1 MVEAMIVNRSTE
13 TIFLNKNSEQAT
25 SICLQKGNLMRL
37 KALSHYD
44 GDTNT
49 RFGDCILLYDSTSLV
64 VYDCGHTKHAEA
76 VEAFLQSNPSISQ
89 VHIVVS
95 HNDSDHTDGVCDLL
109 DWLYVQQYR
118 YTVSV
123 YSHQYLKHVDTILD
137 KIDDGRRTRDSLKQS
152 LLAEFDNIKT
162 IIESAQAHGFLTVE
176 ALSGISVGN
185 CTIAGPTIDE
195 FTDVA
200 AQAVDSRVD
209 NNIGEGHAEETV
221 MNAASIQLKCKLDN
235 AETIL
240 LCGDASPSYLH
251 NLDSYDIIQLPH
263 HGQLEDAQAI
273 FQELNDPY
281 AMKYFVS
288 DNTGSG
294 ATSGGSDKLVQYMK
308 DEYYSPALNTKGGVV
323 FIPQNGF
330 GSVAVSK
337 PQGVRLGEMD
347 FRY

>member
-1 MVEAMIVNRSTE
+1 MRS
-13 TIFLNKNSEQAT
+13 
-25 SICLQKGNLMRL
+25 

-44 GDTNT
+44 GDMDT
-49 RFGDCILLYDSTSLV
+49 RFGDCIQLYNSTTLV

-76 VEAFLQSNPSISQ
+76 VEAFLQSNPLILQ

-95 HNDSDHTDGVCDLL
+95 HNDSDHTNGVCGLL
-109 DWLYVQQYR
+109 DWLHVKNK

-137 KIDDGRRTRDSLKQS
+137 KIDDGRRTRDSLKKS

-162 IIESAQAHGFLTVE
+162 IIESAQAFGFLTVE
-176 ALSGISVGN
+176 ALRGTSIGN
-185 CTIAGPTIDE
+185 CTIVGPTIDE

-200 AQAVDSRVD
+200 AKAVDSRLD

-221 MNAASIQLKCKLDN
+221 MNAASVQLKCKLDN
-235 AETIL
+235 AETIM
-240 LCGDASPSYLH
+240 LCGDASPSFLH
-251 NLDSYDIIQLPH
+251 NIDSYDIIQLPH

-273 FQELNDPY
+273 FEELEDPY
-281 AMKYFVS
+281 SKTYFIS

-308 DEYYSPALNTKGGVV
+308 DENYNPALNTKSGVL
-323 FIPQNGF
+323 FIPRSGY
-330 GSVAVSK
+330 GSVTNNK

-347 FRY
+347 YRL